1 VLGAQFGQRAHNV
14 GTAVLRQGSWDHLK
28 GASEGLVGPLHRTL
42 DLGGL
47 LVKAAGELHLEST
60 TTGGEVGVNNDITGN
75 AEGILKVTLDFVQ
88 DVLGGTA
95 EDDGARVGLLALSH
109 EGEVIITDFSD
120 LEETAVIADIGLL
133 KLLSSVDD
141 RGASGTSDTVVIGL
155 TDAAED

>member
-1 VLGAQFGQRAHNV
+1 MEISF
-14 GTAVLRQGSWDHLK
+14 HLV
-28 GASEGLVGPLHRTL
+28 E
-42 DLGGL
+42 
-47 LVKAAGELHLEST
+47 
-60 TTGGEVGVNNDITGN
+60 DI
-75 AEGILKVTLDFVQ
+75 
-88 DVLGGTA
+88 LGGTSEQDRA
-95 EDDGARVGLLALSH
+95 SSWVFALSQ